1 MTTQKQRFDVHHH
14 FLPPEYVAWLAKQ
27 GAYWTG
33 GPKIPEW
40 NLDLA
45 RETMA
50 RNGIAQV
57 VGSVIPG
64 VYWGDASAAVHWAR
78 HANEFMARIVQDDPQ
93 TFGAFA
99 SMPLPDTKGALQ
111 ELEYALD
118 VLKLDGVQ
126 IMSSFGNQYPGS
138 PEFEEFFQELD
149 RRKAIVH
156 IHPTTV
162 VPGSIVPQLPTPWGV
177 VEFVLDTSRAIA
189 NLIYSGTMER
199 YPNIKYIVS
208 HAGGTIPYL
217 PMRMELSRRMGF
229 GAEAAPKGVEHYIR
243 ELYFDTALSTHPS
256 TLAALTNIARPGHI
270 LYGSDWPMVPE
281 MVVQYENQTLD
292 GSPVLDAA
300 REQAIE
306 RGNALALFP
315 RFAKA
320 PAMA

>member
-1 MTTQKQRFDVHHH
+1 MNKQRIDVHHH
-14 FLPPEYVAWLAKQ
+14 FLPPEFVAYLAKQ
-27 GAYWTG
+27 GAAWTG

-57 VGSVIPG
+57 VGSVVPG
-64 VYWGDASAAVHWAR
+64 TYWGDRSAAVHWSR
-78 HANEFMARIVQDDPQ
+78 HANEFMARIVQDDPS

-99 SMPLPDTKGALQ
+99 AMPLPDTQGALQ

-149 RRKAIVH
+149 RRKATVH
-156 IHPTTV
+156 IHPSTV
-162 VPGSIVPQLPTPWGV
+162 VPGAIVPQLTIPWGI
-177 VEFVLDTSRAIA
+177 VEFVLDTSRAVA

-208 HAGGTIPYL
+208 HAGGTIPFL
-217 PMRMELSRRMGF
+217 PMRMELSRRMGY
-229 GAEAAPKGVEHYIR
+229 GEHAPKDVGSYIDQ
-243 ELYFDTALSTHPS
+243 LYFDTALSTAPS
-256 TLAALTNIARPGHI
+256 TLAAVTTIARPGHI

-281 MVVQYENQTLD
+281 MVVEYENTALD
-292 GSPVLDAA
+292 GSPVLDDAM
-300 REQAIE
+300 QHAIE
-306 RGNALALFP
+306 RGNAEALFP
-315 RFAKA
+315 RFAKRKA
-320 PAMA
+320 AAA